1 MFLGEEGTMFLKFE
15 NCPSLA
21 WFTVMEFSTD
31 FIALSSWATVLI
43 TKINHQTYD
52 SSAVFDVVFLS
63 DVFI

>member
-1 MFLGEEGTMFLKFE
+1 MFLKFG

-21 WFTVMEFSTD
+21 WFTCMGFSTD
-31 FIALSSWATVLI
+31 FVALSSGAIVLI